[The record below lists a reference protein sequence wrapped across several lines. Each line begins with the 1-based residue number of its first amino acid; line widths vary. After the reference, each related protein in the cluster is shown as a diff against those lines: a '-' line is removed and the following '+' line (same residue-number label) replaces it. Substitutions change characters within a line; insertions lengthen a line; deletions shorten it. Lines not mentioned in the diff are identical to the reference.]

1 MHFSRVLHNLHKIK
15 YTNNNV
21 YKKHNYLYYKLIQ
34 NKHKNS
40 MNTKIQSIT
49 IPYRFPKP
57 ILNYKNVKDKD
68 KNKNKECNLI
78 DSENNKN
85 KNNTIL
91 YSITIG
97 TTTTLLLSYGIYT
110 YVIVKHID
118 LLFCL

>member
-1 MHFSRVLHNLHKIK
+1 MYFSRVLQNLHKIK

-49 IPYRFPKP
+49 IPYSFPKP
-57 ILNYKNVKDKD
+57 ILNYKHVKD
-68 KNKNKECNLI
+68 KNKECNLI

-85 KNNTIL
+85 KNNTNTIL

-97 TTTTLLLSYGIYT
+97 TTTILLSYGLSVYIITQY
-110 YVIVKHID
+110 ID